1 MPECDASLVNE
12 STTGNWWIARIGQ
25 TTAKSLRN
33 EDSYDDWSYGTEPIP
48 CDTSWVRPR
57 TLNQLF
63 VGLVDAFVS
72 SESINHEV
80 LARMAIQQILQLPE
94 KTLLNLRS
102 QYPSNTL

>member
-1 MPECDASLVNE
+1 MPECDASLVKG

-33 EDSYDDWSYGTEPIP
+33 EESYDDWSDGTEPIP

-94 KTLLNLRS
+94 ETLLNLRS
-102 QYPSNTL
+102 QYPSNTP

>member
-72 SESINHEV
+72 SESTNHEV

-94 KTLLNLRS
+94 ETLLNLRS
-102 QYPSNTL
+102 QYPSNTP